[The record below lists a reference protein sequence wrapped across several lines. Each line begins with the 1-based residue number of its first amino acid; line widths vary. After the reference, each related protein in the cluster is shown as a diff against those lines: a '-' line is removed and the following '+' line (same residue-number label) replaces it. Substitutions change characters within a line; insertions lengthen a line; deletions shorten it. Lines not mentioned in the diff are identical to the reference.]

1 MIQHFAE
8 ARIYVGISLS
18 DGISTSLLE
27 AMATGCYPIQTDTS
41 CANEWLTMDSAQT
54 ISDISVN
61 SISESIKNALDND
74 SEVDTRASSNMAT
87 IEARADSTKIGKI
100 AHNFYQTIID

>member
-1 MIQHFAE
+1 
-8 ARIYVGISLS
+8 
-18 DGISTSLLE
+18 
-27 AMATGCYPIQTDTS
+27 MATGCYPIQTNTS
-41 CANEWLTMDSAQT
+41 CANEWLTTDSAQT

-100 AHNFYQTIID
+100 AHDFYRTIIN